1 MPDLIKTVVMKKILV
16 LILSLGIL
24 FSWSSCKKDVIF
36 EVNETDLA
44 LINADKKK
52 LKTTTQFVAI
62 LYANLFQKA
71 LSASKQ
77 VEIKNVIESIGDKK
91 VAYEILISNFLN
103 EPDVLVPSDSLML
116 SSEQN
121 LDAFI
126 QEAYNRFLV
135 RQPTEAE
142 RTFFKNYINQY
153 APGNTENRFAELVYF
168 SFALCDE
175 YQYY

>member
-1 MPDLIKTVVMKKILV
+1 MKMKNFVLVVV
-16 LILSLGIL
+16 C
-24 FSWSSCKKDVIF
+24 FSFIGLSSCKKEAIF
-36 EVNETDLA
+36 EVNEIDLA

-62 LYANLFQKA
+62 LYANLFQRA

-77 VEIKNVIESIGDKK
+77 VEIQNVVESIGDKK

-116 SSEQN
+116 ASEEDLNQ
-121 LDAFI
+121 FI
-126 QEAYNRFLV
+126 TEAYNRFLV

-142 RTFFKNYINQY
+142 RTFFVNYINQN
-153 APGNTENRFAELVYF
+153 APSNTQKRFAELVYF
-168 SFALCDE
+168 AFALSDE

>member
-1 MPDLIKTVVMKKILV
+1 MQGLTNYLNMKK
-16 LILSLGIL
+16 LILYSTLLFIL
-24 FSWSSCKKDVIF
+24 FGTSCKKEAIF
-36 EVNETDLA
+36 EVETNQLA

-52 LKTTTQFVAI
+52 LKSTTQFVSI

-71 LSASKQ
+71 LSANKQ

-103 EPDVLVPSDSLML
+103 EPDVLIPTDAEML
-116 SSEQN
+116 ASQEN

-126 QEAYNRFLV
+126 KEVYNRFLV

-142 RTFFKNYINQY
+142 RTFFINYINQF
-153 APGNTENRFAELVYF
+153 APANVDKRFAELVYF

>member
-1 MPDLIKTVVMKKILV
+1 MTKLLIPS
-16 LILSLGIL
+16 LILILTLGY
-24 FSWSSCKKDVIF
+24 SCKKEVIF
-36 EVNETDLA
+36 EVDNMGLA

-52 LKTTTQFVAI
+52 QKTTTQFVSI

-77 VEIKNVIESIGDKK
+77 VEVKNVIESIGDKK

-116 SSEQN
+116 SSENN
-121 LDAFI
+121 LDGFI
-126 QEAYNRFLV
+126 TESYNRFLV

-142 RTFFKNYINQY
+142 RTFFQNYINQN
-153 APGNTENRFAELVYF
+153 APGNTKKQFAELVYF
-168 SFALCDE
+168 AFALCDE